1 VQETND
7 KVRDKCFLSS
17 DLCVSLRLISRSTV
31 DGTRLR
37 CHSRSWRSS
46 VCQDF
51 SGFPRRCWKRVS
63 RTHSSGSRRSNDD
76 VRSIA
81 IQYRYLR
88 SFRREPGK
96 HVSASYVFHAL
107 EHPDIY
113 RIHDLVSHPPVLCSP
128 YEIPIFHLTQKH
140 NAFRLYCLK
149 ETLDNINLGFKDTQ
163 M

>member
-1 VQETND
+1 MINVFSVQTD
-7 KVRDKCFLSS
+7 VC
-17 DLCVSLRLISRSTV
+17 LRLISRSTV

-51 SGFPRRCWKRVS
+51 SGFPRWCWKRVS

-113 RIHDLVSHPPVLCSP
+113 RIHDLVSHPPVLYSP
-128 YEIPIFHLTQKH
+128 RSLRDPRLPSHPETQCIPFVLFERNSWQ
-140 NAFRLYCLK
+140 Y
-149 ETLDNINLGFKDTQ
+149 
-163 M
+163 